1 VSQENKKIVED
12 INSLLVNKGAEEHE
26 IAIDADTIMK
36 VWVKDLSFLESQKAV
51 KEVVDINPAGDINID
66 MAGYWKYMLG
76 QCVERTEPQ
85 LSTAQ
90 LYALKPAI
98 AVKITAL
105 LPQPGDLVAGPL
117 EPGLGA

>member
-1 VSQENKKIVED
+1 MSQENKKIVED

-51 KEVVDINPAGDINID
+51 KEVVDINPSGDINID

-76 QCVERTEPQ
+76 QCVERTEPK

-90 LYALKPAI
+90 LYALKPEI

-117 EPGLGA
+117 EAGLGT

>member
-12 INSLLVNKGAEEHE
+12 INSLLVSKGTKEHE

-36 VWVKDLSFLESQKAV
+36 VWVKDLSFLESQRAI
-51 KEVVDINPAGDINID
+51 KEVVDIGPSGDVNID
-66 MAGYWKYMLG
+66 MAGYWKYMLT
-76 QCVERTEPQ
+76 QCVDHTEPV

-105 LPQPGDLVAGPL
+105 LPQPQDLVAGPL
-117 EPGLGA
+117 GDGLGA